1 MIAVQDLMRKI
12 GLFVFTA
19 MATLLFSSCSVYMAT
34 NQPPKRNLAVLKPGT
49 ERDLLIAELGAP
61 VTSEKTSDGS
71 KDIYTFVQGY
81 SKLTKAGRALF
92 HGTADLF
99 TIGLWE
105 AVGTPVEG
113 AFDGKRISVRVVFDR
128 DGKVKEAK
136 TLSMENPSEIQASS
150 VLPARS

>member
-1 MIAVQDLMRKI
+1 MRKLWLVLVPCI
-12 GLFVFTA
+12 ASVVL
-19 MATLLFSSCSVYMAT
+19 SSCSVYMAT

-49 ERDLLIAELGAP
+49 DRDLVVAELGAP
-61 VTSEKTSDGS
+61 VTSEKTEDGT

-113 AFDGKRISVRVVFDR
+113 AFDGKRISVRVLFDR
-128 DGKVKEAK
+128 GGKVKEST
-136 TLSMENPSEIQASS
+136 TLSIENPKSPRLTPS
-150 VLPARS
+150 L

>member
-1 MIAVQDLMRKI
+1 MLAAQNPMRKVR
-12 GLFVFTA
+12 LFVFTA
-19 MATLLFSSCSVYMAT
+19 IAALLLSSCSVYMAT
-34 NQPPKRNLAVLKPGT
+34 NQPPKRNLAVLRPGT
-49 ERDLLIAELGAP
+49 ERDLVIAELGAP

-71 KDIYTFVQGY
+71 KDIYTFIQGY

-113 AFDGKRISVRVVFDR
+113 AFDGKRISVRVTFDR

-136 TLSMENPSEIQASS
+136 TLSVENPSEAQATSLPASS
-150 VLPARS
+150 

>member
-1 MIAVQDLMRKI
+1 MRRVR
-12 GLFVFTA
+12 LFLF
-19 MATLLFSSCSVYMAT
+19 ATLALLLLASCSVYMAT

-49 ERDLLIAELGAP
+49 HRDLVIAELGAP
-61 VTSEKTSDGS
+61 VTSEKTDEGR

-81 SKLTKAGRALF
+81 SKFAKAGRALF

-128 DGKVKEAK
+128 DEKVKETK
-136 TLSMENPSEIQASS
+136 TLSVENSGEAPPNA
-150 VLPARS
+150 

>member
-1 MIAVQDLMRKI
+1 MKKVTQ
-12 GLFVFTA
+12 
-19 MATLLFSSCSVYMAT
+19 TLVALVSVLLLSSCAVYMAT

-49 ERDLLIAELGAP
+49 DRDVVIAELGAP
-61 VTSEKTSDGS
+61 VMSEKTDVGR

-113 AFDGKRISVRVVFDR
+113 AFDGKRISVRVLFD
-128 DGKVKEAK
+128 DHEKVISST
-136 TLSMENPSEIQASS
+136 TLSVEDPKSGSPSPAMAPATNKSANP
-150 VLPARS
+150 